1 MILWKIGLS
10 ALMVLGITWIA
21 ERLSPRFAG
30 VLLGFP
36 LGMGLSLFFIG
47 LEQGTLFASQSA
59 LWSIQGVVA
68 AVVFC
73 LVYSSTAAMSATLS
87 RLLNIT
93 LSILTSLSAYFATA
107 FMIMQGI
114 PSEMW
119 LRHLLVLLTLAVT
132 AVLFRFSA
140 SGVKKRKIRL
150 TPLILCY
157 RAFAAAAIILLVTGT
172 AAIVGPRWS
181 GLFSAFPTTILPT
194 AVILHIHYGPTV
206 MGPLFRELP
215 QGMLALI
222 LFACCIHLLYPLT
235 GVYTGIFLSYLAS
248 ACYLLLYE
256 TFLRQR
262 LNQILAKITTV
273 PYSPL
278 IKK

>member
-1 MILWKIGLS
+1 MIVCKIGLS

-47 LEQGTLFASQSA
+47 LEQGTVFASQSA
-59 LWSIQGVVA
+59 LWSIQGVIA
-68 AVVFC
+68 ALVFC
-73 LVYSSTAAMSATLS
+73 LVYSNTAAISATLS
-87 RLLNIT
+87 PLHSIS
-93 LSILTSLSAYFATA
+93 LSILTSLAAYFATA
-107 FMIMQGI
+107 FFIMQGM
-114 PSEMW
+114 PSELW
-119 LRHLLVLLTLAVT
+119 LRYLLVFLVLAVT
-132 AVLFRFSA
+132 AVLFRFST
-140 SGVKKRKIRL
+140 SGVKQRKIRL
-150 TPLILCY
+150 TPFILCY

-172 AAIVGPRWS
+172 AAMVGPKWS

-194 AVILHIHYGPTV
+194 AVILHIHYGSAV
-206 MGPLFRELP
+206 IGPLFRELP

-222 LFACCIHLLYPLT
+222 LFAYCIHFFYPLT
-235 GVYTGIFLSYLAS
+235 GVYQGIVFSYLAS

-262 LNQILAKITTV
+262 LNLALDKISV
-273 PYSPL
+273 PGSPST
-278 IKK
+278 KS

>member
-1 MILWKIGLS
+1 MILCKIGLS

-47 LEQGTLFASQSA
+47 LEQGTIFASQSA

-68 AVVFC
+68 ALVFS
-73 LVYSSTAAMSATLS
+73 LVYSCTAAISATLS
-87 RLLNIT
+87 RLHSIV

-107 FMIMQGI
+107 FIIMQEI
-114 PSEMW
+114 PSNLL
-119 LRHLLVLLTLAVT
+119 LRYLLVLLTLAVT

-140 SGVKKRKIRL
+140 SGVKQRKIRV
-150 TPLILCY
+150 TPFILCY

-172 AAIVGPRWS
+172 AAMVGPKWS

-194 AVILHIHYGPTV
+194 VVILHIHYGSAV

-222 LFACCIHLLYPLT
+222 LFAFCIHFSYPLT
-235 GVYTGIFLSYLAS
+235 GVYSGIILSYLAS
-248 ACYLLLYE
+248 ACYLLFYE

-262 LNQILAKITTV
+262 LNLVLDKVSV
-273 PYSPL
+273 PCSL
-278 IKK
+278 STKG